1 MKILQDISTEELQS
15 TLEDFYNCFETGFDF
30 ENFLKPFLETLGL
43 TEVVVTSKS
52 HDGGIDLT
60 AVKNGLV
67 EFDGS
72 DVIKY
77 VIQAKRYKP
86 NGKTISPE
94 KINALR
100 GRLLTNEKGLFIT
113 TGRVSKNAKEEALTN
128 DPSRPVIVIDGED
141 LISIM
146 MNKEIGFN
154 YKPVFSKLKLKEFL
168 NFTSEY
174 ENINGKDDDRETKEL
189 LYRTVT
195 SSEIRKYILT
205 VPSSIFDKLENNDI
219 KHSIDVTVNGK
230 KKYQLTL
237 SVIGKYLAGIKD
249 LYSDFEIK
257 REDGTVTEKKIGW
270 YTDGKNIELTIE

>member
-15 TLEDFYNCFETGFDF
+15 TLEEFYNCFETGFDF
-30 ENFLKPFLETLGL
+30 ENFLKPFLESLGL
-43 TEVVVTSKS
+43 SEVVVTSKS

-141 LISIM
+141 LITIM
-146 MNKEIGFN
+146 MNNEIGFN

-168 NFTSEY
+168 NETNEH
-174 ENINGKDDDRETKEL
+174 EIVNGKDDETKDL
-189 LYRTVT
+189 VYRVVT
-195 SSEIRKYILT
+195 SGEVRKCILA
-205 VPSSIFDKLENNDI
+205 VPSSIFEKLENNDV
-219 KHSIDVTVNGK
+219 KHSIEVTVSEN

-237 SVIGKYLAGIKD
+237 SVVGKYLADITD

-270 YTDGKNIELTIE
+270 YTDGKTIELTIE